1 MDPKRLKRWLV
12 VAAVAYLLF
21 PRDLVPDFLGRGL
34 GLVDDLALIAGLIW
48 YYRRQLRDAAARGA
62 DGATQSGSG
71 EQERHESRAGSRERT
86 SEDPTG
92 DAAPDPYAVLGVPRS
107 ASAEEI
113 RDAYRARMR
122 EYHPDK
128 VAHLGPDLQQLAH
141 RKTLEIQ
148 RAFEKLRG

>member
-1 MDPKRLKRWLV
+1 MDPERLKRWLI
-12 VAAVAYLLF
+12 VAAVLYLLF

-34 GLVDDLALIAGLIW
+34 GFVDDLALIAGMVW
-48 YYRRQLRDAAARGA
+48 YYRRKLRESAARGA
-62 DGATQSGSG
+62 DGPAGSG
-71 EQERHESRAGSRERT
+71 ARERQEPHPGAGGRA
-86 SEDPTG
+86 SGGPSG
-92 DAAPDPYAVLGVPRS
+92 DTASDPYAVLGVPQS

-113 RDAYRARMR
+113 RAAYLARMR

-128 VAHLGPDLQQLAH
+128 VEHLGPDLKQLAH